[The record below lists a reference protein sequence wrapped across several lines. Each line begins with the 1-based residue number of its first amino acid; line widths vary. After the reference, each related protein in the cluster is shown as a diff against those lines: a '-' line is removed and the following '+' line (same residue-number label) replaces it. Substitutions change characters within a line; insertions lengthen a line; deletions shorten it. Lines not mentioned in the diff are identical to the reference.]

1 MLTSIKL
8 SVAFRSLLAA
18 TSILLLS
25 CNSTKRVTKESF
37 IYFQNGL
44 DSIKYIQSKEP
55 IVQNNDL
62 LSIQV
67 LSTSLNQEQTVPFNT
82 PASAGGVSSG
92 YLVNMAGNVEM
103 PVIGTIKAAG
113 LTQNQLQKNIV
124 EKLSPYV
131 KDPSVVIHFLQFKVN
146 ILGEVKSPG
155 TQKFESD
162 RVTIIDAISAAGDL
176 TDNGKREDISVIRE
190 DGNTRKIYK
199 IDLRSGSLFQSPVY
213 LLQSNDIIYVG
224 ASDQKFAEL
233 KGQAKAAT
241 QSNLQLFGT
250 VIGLLTSIVLTIS
263 FLR

>member
-8 SVAFRSLLAA
+8 SYAFRFLLAA
-18 TSILLLS
+18 ACIILVS

-55 IVQNNDL
+55 IIQNNDL

-82 PASAGGVSSG
+82 PMSAGVASSG
-92 YLVNMAGNVEM
+92 YLVNMSGNVEM
-103 PVIGTIKAAG
+103 PVIGSIKAAG
-113 LTQNQLQKNIV
+113 LTQIQLQKSIV

-146 ILGEVKSPG
+146 VLGEVKSPG
-155 TQKFESD
+155 TQKFEAD
-162 RVTIIDAISAAGDL
+162 RVTIIDAISSAGDL

-199 IDLRSGSLFQSPVY
+199 IDLRSGSLFQSPAY

-233 KGQAKAAT
+233 RGQAKTAAL
-241 QSNLQLFGT
+241 SSLQLFGT
-250 VIGLLTSIVLTIS
+250 ILGLLTSIALTIS
-263 FLR
+263 ILR